1 MYLRGKFNKIKLRGT
16 KFDGSWV
23 DEDFDCDYSPISS
36 LFDGAG
42 VYHEEP
48 FTEDKCE
55 YRIDGLPMGYRRFVR
70 ERYLRLAPIYKY
82 EGWYEG

>member
-1 MYLRGKFNKIKLRGT
+1 MIEEEEEKKKREKPWLRGFT
-16 KFDGSWV
+16 QSV

-42 VYHEEP
+42 LYYEEP
-48 FTEDKCE
+48 FTEDK
-55 YRIDGLPMGYRRFVR
+55 YYHRTLRPRRMHPR
-70 ERYLRLAPIYKY
+70 ERYLRLAPIYRY

>member
-1 MYLRGKFNKIKLRGT
+1 MYLRGKLNKIKLEGT

-36 LFDGAG
+36 FFDGAG

-48 FTEDKCE
+48 FTEYKCE
-55 YRIDGLPMGYRRFVR
+55 YRVEGLSIVHRRWRR
-70 ERYLRLAPIYKY
+70 ERYLRRAPIYEYKGYY
-82 EGWYEG
+82 EG